1 MGQRGGKM
9 KEELKEMTEKE
20 EAAEMLSEIEEELNY
35 IRKGQEADSYFDRQ
49 IEFLSDCME
58 QNLEH
63 ARHIENERMNFMQIH
78 LVLVGG
84 VLAFLSADAIEKR
97 SVVVL
102 IILIAVTLLGGF
114 VKGLLNRWNQ
124 VYVAHRAS
132 AMYCYKKIVETYG
145 FEKDA
150 LTEFPM
156 DILPDVKRHI
166 PSSLKKQIPCYPFI
180 FSKSG
185 KTEIM
190 LKWFTNGLIIV
201 TAVVTVGYFV
211 RFWIL

>member
-1 MGQRGGKM
+1 M
-9 KEELKEMTEKE
+9 KEEFKEIPERE
-20 EAAEMLSEIEEELNY
+20 ETVEMLSEIEEELNH
-35 IRKGQEADSYFDRQ
+35 IRREEKFDSHFDRQ

-58 QNLEH
+58 ENLEH
-63 ARHIENERMNFMQIH
+63 TRHIENERMNFIQIY

-84 VLAFLSADAIEKR
+84 VLAFLSANALEQK

-102 IILIAVTLLGGF
+102 IILVAVTLLGIF
-114 VKGLLNRWNQ
+114 VKGLLRRWNQ
-124 VYVAHRAS
+124 VYLAHRAS
-132 AMYCYKKIVETYG
+132 AMYCYKKIVEACA

-156 DILPDVKRHI
+156 DMLPDVKRQI
-166 PSSLKKQIPCYPFI
+166 PSSLSKQIPCYPFT

-185 KTEIM
+185 KTETM

-201 TAVVTVGYFV
+201 TAVVAIGYFV
-211 RFWIL
+211 KFWML